1 MYYAD
6 PADEGEPSSGFF
18 YYVIA
23 AFFVSILFFS
33 SHQDPQKLAVSPPV
47 ILKDIG
53 KPLVKAVPPPT
64 VPEKPK
70 KKKKKIYLTFD
81 DGPNKGTK
89 NVLDIMQQE
98 NVPVTFFIVGEHV
111 FASVGQNQVWDSLK
125 MAKNIEL
132 CNHSY
137 THAHNKYRKFYKEPE
152 TVVKDMEKTKETLL
166 PENNIVRA
174 PGRNSWRI
182 DSLHFTDIKKSKKAM
197 DSLQK
202 AGFVVFG
209 WDLEWHYD
217 PKTLALKNTADELIC
232 QIDSVFYFDKTKTK
246 DNMVLLAHDQVYQ
259 KSADSLQLRELI
271 QKLKMNDEYELE
283 LASSYPGIRKEE
295 KTTSTKTASPQ

>member
-1 MYYAD
+1 MYHAD

-18 YYVIA
+18 YSR
-23 AFFVSILFFS
+23 SIPIIILSVFLFS
-33 SHQDPQKLAVSPPV
+33 CNNRDKNVQAVQAILGMDTGKP
-47 ILKDIG
+47 ILK
-53 KPLVKAVPPPT
+53 KPVVA

-89 NVLDIMQQE
+89 NVLDIVQQE
-98 NVPVTFFIVGEHV
+98 EVPVTFFIVGEHV
-111 FASVGQNQVWDSLK
+111 FASMGQTQVWDSLK

-137 THAHNKYRKFYKEPE
+137 THALHNKYEKFYEQPD
-152 TVVKDMEKTKETLL
+152 TVVKDMQKTKDKLL
-166 PENNIVRA
+166 PDNDIVRT

-182 DSLHFTDIKKSKKAM
+182 DSLHFTDIKKSKTAI
-197 DSLQK
+197 DSLQS

-217 PKTLALKNTADELIC
+217 HKTLALKNTADELLN
-232 QIDSVFYFDKTKTK
+232 QIDSLFSRDKTKTK
-246 DNMVLLAHDQVYQ
+246 DNMVILAHDQVYH
-259 KSADSLQLRELI
+259 KSNDSLQLRELI
-271 QKLKMNDEYELE
+271 QKLKKKDDYELA
-283 LASSYPGIRKEE
+283 LASSYPGIMKE
-295 KTTSTKTASPQ
+295 KIDSLKVVAAQ